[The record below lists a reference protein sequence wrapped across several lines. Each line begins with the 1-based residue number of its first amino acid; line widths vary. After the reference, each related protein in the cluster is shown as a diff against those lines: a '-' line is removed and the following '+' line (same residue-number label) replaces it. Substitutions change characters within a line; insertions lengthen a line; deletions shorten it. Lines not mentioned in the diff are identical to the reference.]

1 MPPEGYFVAF
11 SGGKDSIV
19 VKQLCIEAE
28 VKFDAHYSVTSVDP
42 PELIYYIRQY
52 HPDVSFDI
60 PHDDQG
66 KPVNM
71 WNLIAKHTLP
81 PTRVVRYCCEE
92 LKECAGKGRV
102 TVTGV
107 RWAESARRKNT
118 HGLVDFTS
126 KPKGSQKIA
135 EALGADYK
143 LNKSGHVI
151 LNDDNDEERRMVEQ
165 CYRTRKTLVN
175 PIVDWT
181 DDDIWDF
188 IRDRQLP
195 YCSLYDE
202 GFKRLGCIGCPLA
215 GTKGMEKDF
224 ERWPQYK
231 RLYIKAFQKMADRH
245 PEKIK
250 VLMNTFTPDAD
261 ENALLAR
268 ERERARTARMDCV
281 FLSIGSVWGH
291 DDYAVVATP

>member
-1 MPPEGYFVAF
+1 M
-11 SGGKDSIV
+11 
-19 VKQLCIEAE
+19 KQLCIEAG

-42 PELIYYIRQY
+42 PELVRYIKEK

-60 PHDDQG
+60 PHDKDG
-66 KPVNM
+66 KPVTM
-71 WNLIAKHTLP
+71 WSLIAKHTLP

-92 LKECAGKGRV
+92 LKECNGVGRV

-118 HGLVDFTS
+118 HGVVDFTT

-135 EALGADYK
+135 NALGADYK

-175 PIVDWT
+175 PIVDWL
-181 DDDIWDF
+181 DEDVWDY
-188 IRDRQLP
+188 IHDRNLP

-202 GFKRLGCIGCPLA
+202 GFTRLGCIGCPLT
-215 GTKGMEKDF
+215 GTTGMEKDF
-224 ERWPQYK
+224 ARWPMYK
-231 RLYIKAFQKMADRH
+231 KLYIKAFQKMADNH
-245 PEKIK
+245 PDKVK
-250 VLMNTFTPDAD
+250 VLQDTFNPDV
-261 ENALLAR
+261 EEQSVIAR
-268 ERERARTARMDCV
+268 EREREREYQCAGRHSPLCSLASDGGEMIMSWWLHPELFKKV
-281 FLSIGSVWGH
+281 KH
-291 DDYAVVATP
+291 DDS